1 MIILGPWLSAKIL
14 QSPFPK
20 NLFVYGPRKI
30 FDKVVDFKIFMFL
43 SDDTKFEIHDRRFEF
58 PFPKIFSLYLATL
71 ESLLI

>member
-30 FDKVVDFKIFMFL
+30 FIFMFL
-43 SDDTKFEIHDRRFEF
+43 SDDTKFRIHDRRFEF